1 MKLKQS
7 LIVLVLI
14 LLSHL
19 ASAQY
24 PVKRIF
30 KGDSVVIMTVPQAD
44 TINLLYKN
52 YNDTIIDLKNSIT
65 YKRLQYDSINQEIRI
80 RQDSLYNWKW
90 KYEANRAVYIRSE
103 KENWKKEKLNEA
115 AKFILAGIIFL
126 QFQTISYLQN
136 KIK

>member
-1 MKLKQS
+1 
-7 LIVLVLI
+7 
-14 LLSHL
+14 
-19 ASAQY
+19 
-24 PVKRIF
+24 
-30 KGDSVVIMTVPQAD
+30 MTVPQAD

-90 KYEANRAVYIRSE
+90 KYEANRKAYTDRQTDYWKTE
-103 KENWKKEKLNEA
+103 KIHEA
-115 AKFILAGIIFL
+115 TKIILVGIILL